1 MNVAASIVIPASKIY
16 SIHIF
21 FLQRVTINSYEIS
34 KFYYT
39 SYFLTCEQF
48 SKWPSSPICLGI
60 NTFVAC
66 RKSHVWAQLA
76 RKRDEGR
83 GASTRR
89 ERNSSVVN
97 GALVKVARSI
107 TAITR
112 REPAR
117 IRTMLYWRDSLI
129 DTFLLFPGDLPPAIP
144 FFLRV
149 CVPSSITRALA
160 WDTREP
166 LFRRNQRLPRSRRME
181 TDSRLTH

>member
-1 MNVAASIVIPASKIY
+1 M
-16 SIHIF
+16 
-21 FLQRVTINSYEIS
+21 TINSYEIS

-144 FFLRV
+144 FFPSPRKTGRRARHLQRFYFSSFLR
-149 CVPSSITRALA
+149 L
-160 WDTREP
+160 
-166 LFRRNQRLPRSRRME
+166 LFSRSRFSRACIRTVPDVHPRV
-181 TDSRLTH
+181 TDAYIIFRFL